1 MKDLIILAADSQ
13 MRAATEKLLMRE
25 PALGILTPSF
35 EIFVHPERDAGVFG
49 KCQDFLR
56 PFQQLYR
63 FALVMFDRDGCGSKE
78 SARQIQQIVK
88 ERLDQAG
95 WNERNQVVVL
105 DPELEIWVWAD
116 SPNVSRSLGLS
127 EKQLKEILSHYERD
141 ENLKPKDPKAA
152 MEDAL
157 KKSHLRRS
165 AAIYAN
171 LASTVTLKNCRD
183 RSFSDFK
190 SALVKWFGR
199 PPMSLIEQSK

>member
-1 MKDLIILAADSQ
+1 MKDLIILVADSQ

-25 PALGILTPSF
+25 PALGIVTPSF

-49 KCQDFLR
+49 KCHDFLR

-63 FALVMFDRDGCGSKE
+63 FALVMFDREGCGSKE
-78 SARQIQQIVK
+78 SARQIQQIIK

-127 EKQLKEILSHYERD
+127 ERQLREVLSKYERD
-141 ENLKPKDPKAA
+141 LNLKPKDPKAA

-157 KKSHLRRS
+157 RKSRLPRS
-165 AAIYAN
+165 SAIYAN

-199 PPMSLIEQSK
+199 SPLPAIEVSE